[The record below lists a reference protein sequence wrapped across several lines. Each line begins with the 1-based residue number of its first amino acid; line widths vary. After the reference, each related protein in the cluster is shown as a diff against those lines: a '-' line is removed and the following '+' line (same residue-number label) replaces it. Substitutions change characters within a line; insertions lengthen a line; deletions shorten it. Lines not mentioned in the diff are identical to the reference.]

1 MIKVSSSA
9 CWPGLAVGYIGL
21 TGSLMV
27 SAASRRMSGF
37 QCGSVPITLRDIS
50 D

>member
-21 TGSLMV
+21 TGSLMA
-27 SAASRRMSGF
+27 AASRRMSGF